1 MNNLYYKLLVSVFN
15 VSTSDLDFLQNTFN
29 CFKDQDSLY
38 NLFEQHI
45 SDLLD
50 CNIQASNID
59 LCFELYTVILD
70 LVQSVCDVNI
80 TLQREHGFT
89 YLDVCDSA
97 KDSIRNAMVN
107 LDNDCLEY
115 EALAFCLKSI
125 D

>member
-29 CFKDQDSLY
+29 CFKDQDGLY
-38 NLFEQHI
+38 DLFEQHL

-50 CNIQASNID
+50 CNIQASNLD
-59 LCFELYTVILD
+59 LCFELYTVIID

-80 TLQREHGFT
+80 TLQREHAFA
-89 YLDVCDSA
+89 YIDVCDSA
-97 KDSIRNAMVN
+97 RDKIRNAMVN

-115 EALAFCLKSI
+115 EALEFCLNSI